1 MKDKVLLIL
10 KGFVLG
16 IANIIPGVSGGTL
29 AITLGIYERMIE
41 AISHFFS
48 NFKDNLKFV
57 MFLGIGILISLALFS
72 NVIGFCLDN
81 YQFATIL
88 FFIGIILGGMPI
100 LFKNVKGTKNVGNIL
115 VFTIAFLIVMLM
127 TFMSAGD
134 KTISLDTLSVGKIIS
149 LFFSGMIASASMLL
163 PGISGSFVLMLIG
176 YYHPIVNAIRSLT
189 KFENLFH
196 NIIVLGIA
204 GFGILLGIVLA
215 AKLIEY
221 LLGKYEIPTYY
232 GIIGFVIASII
243 SIFITAV
250 SSSVGII
257 EIIIGIL
264 LMIFGIGL
272 IISFILPME
281 FLVIILT
288 LIVIYIGFL
297 VFKNCR

>member
-1 MKDKVLLIL
+1 MKDKILLIL

-29 AITLGIYERMIE
+29 AITLGIYERLIE

-57 MFLGIGILISLALFS
+57 MFLGIGILISLGLFS

-81 YQFATIL
+81 YKFATIL

-100 LFKNVKGTKNVGNIL
+100 LFKNIKGTVNVGNGL

-163 PGISGSFVLMLIG
+163 PGISGSFVLMLFG
-176 YYHPIVNAIRSLT
+176 MYHPIVNAIRSLT
-189 KFENLFH
+189 KFENIFH
-196 NIIVLGIA
+196 NLVILGI
-204 GFGILLGIVLA
+204 GGLGILLGIVLA

-221 LLGKYEIPTYY
+221 LLDKYEVPTYY

-250 SSSVGII
+250 SSSVTII
-257 EIIIGIL
+257 EIIIGIT
-264 LMIFGIGL
+264 LMIVGMFISKFIG
-272 IISFILPME
+272 E
-281 FLVIILT
+281 
-288 LIVIYIGFL
+288 
-297 VFKNCR
+297 K